1 MAQIMAGDIR
11 KGTTFEYKSGVY
23 TVTEFQHVKPGKGAA
38 FVRTTLKN
46 VVTGQVLSDE
56 TFNPTAKLETAQV
69 ETKKMTYS
77 YNDGEFYYFMDEEFN
92 LTPLNLSQVEDAL
105 RYIRE
110 NDTVTVKFL
119 YGNAFSVEPENFV
132 ELKVIEA
139 EPGVRGNTATN
150 VTKAAK
156 VETGATFQV
165 PMFVNEGDTIR
176 IDTRTG
182 EYMSRVF
189 SSLAGPMFSPART

>member
-38 FVRTTLKN
+38 FVRCTLKN

-77 YNDGEFYYFMDEEFN
+77 YTDGEFYYFMDEEFN
-92 LTPLNLSQVEDAL
+92 LTPLNFSQVEDAL

-110 NDTVTVKFL
+110 NDVVTVKFL
-119 YGNAFSVEPENFV
+119 YGKAFSVEPENFV
-132 ELKVIEA
+132 ELKVVEA

-156 VETGATFQV
+156 VETGAVFQV
-165 PMFVNEGDTIR
+165 PMFVEEGDTIR

-182 EYMSRVF
+182 EYMSRV
-189 SSLAGPMFSPART
+189 

>member
-11 KGTTFEYKSGVY
+11 KGSTFEYKSGVY

-38 FVRTTLKN
+38 FVRTTMKN
-46 VVTGQVLSDE
+46 VVTGQVLADE
-56 TFNPTAKLETAQV
+56 TFNPTTKLETAQV

-77 YNDGEFYYFMDEEFN
+77 YTDGEFYYFMDPETFDMI
-92 LTPLNLSQVEDAL
+92 TLNFSQVEDAL

-110 NDTVTVKFL
+110 NDSVTVKFL

-182 EYMSRVF
+182 EYMSRV
-189 SSLAGPMFSPART
+189 

>member
-1 MAQIMAGDIR
+1 MAQILAGDIR

-46 VVTGQVLSDE
+46 VKTGQVLSDE
-56 TFNPTAKLETAQV
+56 TFNPTTKLETAQV
-69 ETKKMTYS
+69 ETKKLQYS
-77 YNDGEFYYFMDEEFN
+77 YNDGEFYYFMDMETFDQ
-92 LTPLNLSQVEDAL
+92 TPLSYDKVEDAL
-105 RYIRE
+105 KYIRE
-110 NDTVTVKFL
+110 QDMVTVKFL
-119 YGNAFSVEPENFV
+119 YGEAFSVEPENFV
-132 ELKVIEA
+132 TLKVIEA

-165 PMFVNEGDTIR
+165 PMFIEEGELIR

-182 EYMSRVF
+182 EYMGR
-189 SSLAGPMFSPART
+189 A

>member
-11 KGTTFEYKSGVY
+11 KGVTFEYKSGVY

-38 FVRTTLKN
+38 FVRCTLKN

-77 YNDGEFYYFMDEEFN
+77 YTDGEFYYEFN
-92 LTPLNLSQVEDAL
+92 MTPLNFSQVEDAL

-119 YGNAFSVEPENFV
+119 YGSAFSVEPENFV

-182 EYMSRVF
+182 EYMGRV
-189 SSLAGPMFSPART
+189 

>member
-56 TFNPTAKLETAQV
+56 TFNPTTKLETAQV

-77 YNDGEFYYFMDEEFN
+77 YNDGEFYYFMDDEYN
-92 LTPLNLSQVEDAL
+92 LTPLNHDQVADAL

-110 NDTVTVKFL
+110 NDTVTVRFL

-156 VETGATFQV
+156 VETGAVFQV

-182 EYMSRVF
+182 EYMSRV
-189 SSLAGPMFSPART
+189 

>member
-56 TFNPTAKLETAQV
+56 TFNPTTKLETAQV

-77 YNDGEFYYFMDEEFN
+77 YTDGEFYYFMDEEFN
-92 LTPLNLSQVEDAL
+92 LTPLNFGQVEDAL

-110 NDTVTVKFL
+110 NDSVTVKFL
-119 YGNAFSVEPENFV
+119 YDNAFSVEPENFV
-132 ELKVIEA
+132 ELKVVEA

-182 EYMSRVF
+182 EYMSRGDRKSVV
-189 SSLAGPMFSPART
+189 

>member
-11 KGTTFEYKSGVY
+11 KGVTFEYKSGVY

-38 FVRTTLKN
+38 FVRCTLKN

-56 TFNPTAKLETAQV
+56 TFNPTAKLETATFNPTAKLETAQV

-77 YNDGEFYYFMDEEFN
+77 YTDGEFYYFMDDEFN
-92 LTPLNLSQVEDAL
+92 MTPLNFSQVEDAL

-119 YGNAFSVEPENFV
+119 YGSAFSVEPENFV

-182 EYMSRVF
+182 EYMGRV
-189 SSLAGPMFSPART
+189 